1 MAYSTLGQILII
13 FLLMLNSARFFFIK
27 NEKQDTLSLL
37 SPITLLLSILYI
49 FSWKLDFFSISMLL
63 LSLLS
68 LIINIHALF
77 RLALKLYIDHFSVT
91 FMIGSTIIL
100 LLCTALAF
108 FAIVYSPVKIDYA
121 KHNAKE
127 YSVRLSGSF
136 DTGFHKAK
144 QFEKSSAELLVIEPE
159 SNAEQKKI
167 IILVPDKR
175 ADAFH
180 YKPYMTLLAQK
191 GYTVL
196 ACDFFSKEANYFSNN
211 FINSKIARRFF
222 MLLHS
227 IYQKEEFLKQ
237 QKNFTYII
245 LRECNAIASFAKKT
259 YGENVSLFFVADE
272 MSEEAVKSI
281 NFSRFSINQINE
293 YSKPGLGFIEQTD
306 PLLAKY
312 FKIKKDKTL
321 FLPRYLSLLT
331 IQKIT
336 TAQNN
341 TTSQNTKTEGQD
353 ESF

>member
-1 MAYSTLGQILII
+1 M
-13 FLLMLNSARFFFIK
+13 
-27 NEKQDTLSLL
+27 
-37 SPITLLLSILYI
+37 
-49 FSWKLDFFSISMLL
+49 
-63 LSLLS
+63 
-68 LIINIHALF
+68 
-77 RLALKLYIDHFSVT
+77 
-91 FMIGSTIIL
+91 
-100 LLCTALAF
+100 
-108 FAIVYSPVKIDYA
+108 
-121 KHNAKE
+121 
-127 YSVRLSGSF
+127 
-136 DTGFHKAK
+136 
-144 QFEKSSAELLVIEPE
+144 LVIEPE

-211 FINSKIARRFF
+211 FINSKIARRLF

-245 LRECNAIASFAKKT
+245 LLECNAIASFAKKT

-341 TTSQNTKTEGQD
+341 TTSQNIKTEGQD